1 MPDEEFSRPEFKE
14 LFDAIMEGSQE
25 KGKSIAKAL
34 VEQQKN
40 IKDALLEGAIKAV
53 TKLGNMLSKKN
64 PEDMKKWSQSL
75 ITIYGVLD
83 MLNKNIKP
91 PEKPVGKIILAC
103 LKGEGHAIVKDIL
116 VPVFQAEGFEV
127 YNFRSP
133 ATPQQI
139 MEKIKETNADIL
151 AISASMRTMMDEINN
166 LVQALKTTG
175 LREKIKILVGG
186 WLVRRTFFEELKP
199 ELDAWAKDASE
210 GVEIAKSLAQ
220 QG

>member
-1 MPDEEFSRPEFKE
+1 MPDEEFSRSEFKE
-14 LFDAIMEGSQE
+14 LFGAIMEGSQE

-34 VEQQKN
+34 VEQQIS

-53 TKLGNMLSKKN
+53 SKLGNMLSKKN

-116 VPVFQAEGFEV
+116 APVFRAEGFEV

-133 ATPQQI
+133 ASP
-139 MEKIKETNADIL
+139 
-151 AISASMRTMMDEINN
+151 
-166 LVQALKTTG
+166 
-175 LREKIKILVGG
+175 
-186 WLVRRTFFEELKP
+186 
-199 ELDAWAKDASE
+199 
-210 GVEIAKSLAQ
+210 
-220 QG
+220 